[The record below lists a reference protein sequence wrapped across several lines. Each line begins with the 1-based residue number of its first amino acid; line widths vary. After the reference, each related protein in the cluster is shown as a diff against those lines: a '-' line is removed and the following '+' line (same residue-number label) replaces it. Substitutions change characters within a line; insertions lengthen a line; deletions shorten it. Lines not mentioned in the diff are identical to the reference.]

1 MDPKFPAMM
10 TVNINFDDRG
20 IVILKNNG
28 NRDLNMINVVW
39 KKKKKNFTLLY
50 KNYDDVIPQ
59 KMRINPEIESK

>member
-39 KKKKKNFTLLY
+39 KKKQLCITLQELRRRHPTE
-50 KNYDDVIPQ
+50 NAH
-59 KMRINPEIESK
+59 